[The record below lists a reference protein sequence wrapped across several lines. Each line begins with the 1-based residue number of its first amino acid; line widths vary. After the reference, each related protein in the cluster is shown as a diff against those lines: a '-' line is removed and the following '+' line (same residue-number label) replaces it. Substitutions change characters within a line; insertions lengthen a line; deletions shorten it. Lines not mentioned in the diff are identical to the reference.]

1 MHLFMQTP
9 CSLRVCFFTRQSKHT
24 SRGEPM
30 RPQGWF
36 WGEEMC
42 IYLSAGCWLTLSPAW
57 IRRCRL
63 ASAEKYSVC
72 VHRCVCVPF
81 SSVTVAAARLPPRS
95 LNQLFNID
103 ASTRFP
109 GATNTS
115 HMSSEVEKREKQ
127 FIPRRWRSEFLA
139 IAQFA
144 LFRIEL
150 GVSISRFDT
159 HVCLSVNKCC
169 HCLYSLSPVYQT
181 G

>member
-1 MHLFMQTP
+1 MQGVDSPCHQHEFGGVAWHL
-9 CSLRVCFFTRQSKHT
+9 LRN
-24 SRGEPM
+24 
-30 RPQGWF
+30 
-36 WGEEMC
+36 
-42 IYLSAGCWLTLSPAW
+42 IL
-57 IRRCRL
+57 
-63 ASAEKYSVC
+63 C
-72 VHRCVCVPF
+72 VRAQVCVCVPF

-115 HMSSEVEKREKQ
+115 QMSSEVEKREKQ

-181 G
+181 GQVVRAGQGKRGPAPVCFGKKEKGLLSLCFLEVII